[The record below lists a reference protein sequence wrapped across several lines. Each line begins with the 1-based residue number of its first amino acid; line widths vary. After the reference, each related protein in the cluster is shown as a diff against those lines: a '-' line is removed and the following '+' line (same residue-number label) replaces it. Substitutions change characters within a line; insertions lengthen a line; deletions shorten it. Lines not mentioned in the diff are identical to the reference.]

1 MKVRILS
8 CAEAE
13 LAAAVDY
20 YNEQYPGLG
29 YDLAA
34 EARECLRRIAAY
46 PDAWPHFIETTRR
59 CLLNRFPY
67 AMIYRHTDKEIVVYA
82 FMHLRQNPLKW
93 QKLVKTEDD

>member
-46 PDAWPHFIETTRR
+46 PDA
-59 CLLNRFPY
+59 C
-67 AMIYRHTDKEIVVYA
+67 
-82 FMHLRQNPLKW
+82 
-93 QKLVKTEDD
+93 